1 MCWKAGSGRDVSD
14 VEFHISSADILVSS
28 TTLLWKEGR
37 MACWRARVNAAE
49 AGKAEVA
56 SVEAVLMPMPP
67 FLTGSVACSQWVSS
81 KSTLK
86 IDVSPVLG
94 WSKIETEE
102 DGLGSRK
109 FSGCLSCSWEVPM
122 RRERVIV
129 STY

>member
-1 MCWKAGSGRDVSD
+1 MRRRKNS
-14 VEFHISSADILVSS
+14 
-28 TTLLWKEGR
+28 LLEG
-37 MACWRARVNAAE
+37 VVDAAE

-109 FSGCLSCSWEVPM
+109 FSRCRADVACLSCSWEVPM